1 MIGSPDLK
9 VPLAAFLAESAGSV
23 RHLEIEPTTI
33 ALDDDLVLGG
43 PISGTLEL
51 SRTNRGIFVRG
62 DLRTSLSMDCSRCL
76 GPAPVE
82 LVAAI
87 REEVLPAIDPA
98 SGLAVDPS
106 TDADV
111 MRLTAHHELDV
122 ESLMRE
128 AVSLSAP
135 IAPLCRPDCPGLCP
149 ECGARMADGH
159 PAHDIDDID
168 PRLAALRGFQV
179 DADGKNE

>member
-1 MIGSPDLK
+1 MGSPELK

-51 SRTNRGIFVRG
+51 SRTNRGIFIRG
-62 DLRTSLSMDCSRCL
+62 DLQTKLSMDCSRCL
-76 GPAPVE
+76 GPAPVP

-87 REEVLPAIDPA
+87 REEILPAIDPVT
-98 SGLAVDPS
+98 GQAVDPS
-106 TDADV
+106 IEADV
-111 MRLTAHHELDV
+111 MRLTVHHELDLA
-122 ESLMRE
+122 SLMRE
-128 AVSLSAP
+128 ALSLSAP
-135 IAPLCRPDCPGLCP
+135 IAPLCRPDCLGLCP
-149 ECGARMADGH
+149 ECGDRLADGH
-159 PAHDIDDID
+159 PPHDIDDID

-179 DADGKNE
+179 DADAKNE